1 MDNKNIK
8 NEETEI
14 NLSRLFG
21 ALLKRAWLIAIVAV
35 VCAIVTLIY
44 TVLFVTP
51 KYKSAAM
58 FYVNNSSVD
67 LGVDLNLSA
76 SDISASQS
84 LVNTYIVILNTR
96 ETLTAVI
103 DYAGVDRSV
112 GSVRSMITAT
122 TVGETQIFQVVV
134 TSEDPEEAEKIADAI
149 AYVLPKRIT
158 TIVEGTSTKVV
169 DAAVLPTSA
178 SSPSYTRNAML
189 GFLIGLVLTAAVV
202 VVLELLDI
210 TIRTEED
217 ITQNCKHPVLA
228 TVPDMDVPTK
238 GGYYYGRN
246 RQKGAY
252 ERRATQT
259 GKQTE
264 VIGGNI
270 SFAAAEAYKLL
281 RTKLQFSF
289 ADEGG
294 CRVIGVSSALTG
306 EGKSLTA
313 INLSYS
319 MTQLGKRVLLVDCDM
334 RRPSLATK
342 LPLERSPG
350 LSDYLSNQNSCEEV
364 IQHYHLKKEEKCLH
378 VIAAGRTPPNPMELL
393 SSARMEKMIAK
404 LREDYDYII
413 LDLPPVGEVGDAL
426 ASAKLTDGVLMIVR
440 QNYCDRVVLN
450 TTIRQF
456 EFVDAKIL
464 GIVYNGVVSERVG
477 GLRKY
482 GKYYRN
488 YYHRYYR
495 QRGDSYEAAAQA
507 VKEADQT

>member
-1 MDNKNIK
+1 MDNKNR
-8 NEETEI
+8 NHEEVEI

-21 ALLKRAWLIAIVAV
+21 ALLKRAWIIAVVAV
-35 VCAIVTLIY
+35 ICAVVVLLY
-44 TVLFVTP
+44 TVMFVTP
-51 KYKSAAM
+51 KYKSSAM

-67 LGVDLNLSA
+67 LGVDLNMSI

-84 LVNTYIVILNTR
+84 LVSTYIVILNTR
-96 ETLTAVI
+96 ETLTDVI

-112 GSVRSMITAT
+112 SAVRNMITAT

-134 TSEDPEEAEKIADAI
+134 TSEDPEEAERIADAI

-158 TIVEGTSTKVV
+158 TIVEGTSAKVV

-178 SSPSYTRNAML
+178 SSPSYTKNAMMGFAI
-189 GFLIGLVLTAAVV
+189 GFLLAAAVL

-228 TVPDMDVPTK
+228 AVPDMEAPSK
-238 GGYYYGRN
+238 GGYAYGRN

-252 ERRATQT
+252 ERRAAQT

-294 CRVIGVSSALTG
+294 CRVIGVSSAMTG

-313 INLSYS
+313 VNLAYS
-319 MTQLGKRVLLVDCDM
+319 MGLLGKRVLLVDCDM

-350 LSDYLSNQNSCEEV
+350 LSDYLSGQNVAEEV
-364 IQHYHLKKEEKCLH
+364 IQHYDLKQDDKFIH
-378 VIAAGRTPPNPMELL
+378 VITAGRTPPNPMELL
-393 SSARMEKMIAK
+393 SSARMEKLMAK
-404 LREDYDYII
+404 LRERYDYIL
-413 LDLPPVGEVGDAL
+413 LDMPPVGEVSDAL
-426 ASAKLTDGVLMIVR
+426 ASAKLTDGILLIVR
-440 QNYCDRVVLN
+440 QNYCDRVALN
-450 TTIRQF
+450 ATVRQF

-464 GIVYNGVVSERVG
+464 GIVYNSVINEQRVG
-477 GLRKY
+477 LRRY

-495 QRGDSYEAAAQA
+495 HSSTSYEAAAQA
-507 VKEADQT
+507 AKEAEQA